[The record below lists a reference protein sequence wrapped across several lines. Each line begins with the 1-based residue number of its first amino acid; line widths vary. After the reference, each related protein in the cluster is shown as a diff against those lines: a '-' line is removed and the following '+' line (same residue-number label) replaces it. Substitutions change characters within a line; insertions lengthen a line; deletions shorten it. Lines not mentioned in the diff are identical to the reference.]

1 MNWLVI
7 YFLFW
12 ILECEQHINERLR
25 QSQDALREQTS
36 IATRLTNE
44 NNEIRIRLAEYKI
57 AFSAASRLNDEIKK
71 FLNE

>member
-12 ILECEQHINERLR
+12 ILEREQHINERLH
-25 QSQDALREQTS
+25 QYQDALREQTS

-44 NNEIRIRLAEYKI
+44 NNEICIRLAEYKR
-57 AFSAASRLNDEIKK
+57 AFSAASRSNDEEKWFFNK
-71 FLNE
+71 